1 MKKTT
6 LFKTVL
12 LLCALIV
19 GSGSAWA
26 ADPSITLTA
35 TNLELTGSYSSS
47 AEVTVG
53 GVTFVHTNLM
63 KNSSNIQVKASTGV
77 IYNKTAFPEDIQSVA
92 ITHSGTARATTI
104 SGSSDGKT
112 WTTVKSGNGS
122 ITGDFSGNSY
132 KYFKITRG
140 ENAAYWTQVVI
151 TYKETP
157 TGTGDATTVTIDESG
172 ITNTNLFVDT
182 SAGSLSASVTETE
195 SGDEVTGAAVTW
207 SSSDEEVATINET
220 TGVVTLVGAGTTTI
234 TASYAGVEDEYLPSS
249 DTYELTVIDEDPD
262 AVTLWSENF
271 GNYSANDVPSG
282 ADYGDG
288 FDYTCND
295 GESDTKIYAEYLA
308 GGTSPELLVGKSG
321 GYFEAVIPLKN
332 IKGDLKL
339 TYKTNANSHTIST
352 STDGISI
359 SGTASYSTAGEHT
372 VSFTGVTTSMTSI
385 TIKFAAGSK
394 NVRLDDIVLKG
405 SKVAPVTMGTNGYA
419 TFASSDK
426 LDLSNLPEGLTAYRA
441 TVEDATVKFD
451 ELSQRVHAN
460 TGIMLKGTAS
470 TTYNIPVVLSSSDI
484 EENNDFKVNTSGTTF
499 TPDANFNYFGLKR
512 NTLIFGLFDPATVA
526 IPADK
531 AYLKVATKADGARE
545 LTCVFDDGETTGI
558 NEIVRLKTTI
568 ESECYNL
575 NGQRVNANHK
585 GIVIVNGKKFFNK

>member
-1 MKKTT
+1 M
-6 LFKTVL
+6 
-12 LLCALIV
+12 
-19 GSGSAWA
+19 WA

-35 TNLELTGSYSSS
+35 TNLKLTGSYSSS

-53 GVTFVHTNLM
+53 GVTFVHTDLM
-63 KNSSNIQVKASTGV
+63 KNNSNIQVKASTGV

-140 ENAAYWTQVVI
+140 ANAAYWTQVVI

-220 TGVVTLVGAGTTTI
+220 TGVVTLVGAGKTTI

-282 ADYGDG
+282 DDYGDG

-295 GESDTKIYAEYLA
+295 GESETKIYNEYLA
-308 GGTSPELLVGKSG
+308 GGTSPELLVSKSG

-405 SKVAPVTMGTNGYA
+405 SKVEPVTIGA
-419 TFASSDK
+419 SKFASFCSEYALDFTDTDVKAYKAAVSGNKVELTQVDK
-426 LDLSNLPEGLTAYRA
+426 VPANEGVILYCETANDYNVPVIASASAVEGNEMIGVTTRTLVEWETGGDGKYNYILQSGTFKKANDGGYLTANRA
-441 TVEDATVKFD
+441 YLHTNYNVGAEARALEIVFD
-451 ELSQRVHAN
+451 E
-460 TGIMLKGTAS
+460 
-470 TTYNIPVVLSSSDI
+470 
-484 EENNDFKVNTSGTTF
+484 
-499 TPDANFNYFGLKR
+499 
-512 NTLIFGLFDPATVA
+512 
-526 IPADK
+526 
-531 AYLKVATKADGARE
+531 
-545 LTCVFDDGETTGI
+545 GETTGI
-558 NEIVRLKTTI
+558 NNANVNLNANDK
-568 ESECYNL
+568 YFNL
-575 NGQRVNANHK
+575 NGQRVATPVK
-585 GIVIVNGKKFFNK
+585 GNIYIVNGKKVMFK

>member
-1 MKKTT
+1 M
-6 LFKTVL
+6 
-12 LLCALIV
+12 
-19 GSGSAWA
+19 WA

-35 TNLELTGSYSSS
+35 TNLKLTGSYSSS

-53 GVTFVHTNLM
+53 GVTFVHTDLM
-63 KNSSNIQVKASTGV
+63 KNNSNIQVKASTGV

-140 ENAAYWTQVVI
+140 ANAAYWTQVVI

-220 TGVVTLVGAGTTTI
+220 TGVVTLVGAGKTTI

-282 ADYGDG
+282 DDYGDG

-295 GESDTKIYAEYLA
+295 GESETKIYNEYLA
-308 GGTSPELLVGKSG
+308 GGTSPELLVSKSG

-405 SKVAPVTMGTNGYA
+405 SKVEPVTIGA
-419 TFASSDK
+419 SKFASFCSEYALDFTDTDVKAYKAAVSGNKVELTQVDK
-426 LDLSNLPEGLTAYRA
+426 VPANEGVILYCETANDYNVPVIASASAVEGNEMIGVTTRTLVEWETGDDGKYNYILQSGTFKKANDGGYLTANRA
-441 TVEDATVKFD
+441 YLHTNYNVGAEARALEIVFD
-451 ELSQRVHAN
+451 E
-460 TGIMLKGTAS
+460 
-470 TTYNIPVVLSSSDI
+470 
-484 EENNDFKVNTSGTTF
+484 
-499 TPDANFNYFGLKR
+499 
-512 NTLIFGLFDPATVA
+512 
-526 IPADK
+526 
-531 AYLKVATKADGARE
+531 
-545 LTCVFDDGETTGI
+545 GETTGI
-558 NEIVRLKTTI
+558 NNANVNLNANDK
-568 ESECYNL
+568 YFNL
-575 NGQRVNANHK
+575 NGQRVATPVK
-585 GIVIVNGKKFFNK
+585 GNIYIVNGKKVMFK